1 MEEALRVHYARVVA
15 QSDLS
20 RHFHDAPPT
29 RGETHALLSDAATYA
44 EAIDALL
51 RIGSPQQHFQ
61 YLFFKYAQSHG
72 DGISRSEL
80 LQLLQEHLSPAA
92 IEADARFFEKIYTYL
107 KRHFTVP
114 VLSLDATLS
123 LLSARPQILAS
134 VCIDKAQLESLLQS
148 NNARNHVPKELLEA

>member
-92 IEADARFFEKIYTYL
+92 IEADARFFEKIYT
-107 KRHFTVP
+107 
-114 VLSLDATLS
+114 
-123 LLSARPQILAS
+123 ARPQILAS